1 MFKISVKCAQDPPQ
15 SLLLL
20 RVNLHA
26 LTLNEHNMR
35 DPPLQFHIKLF
46 FFFFAVILCEH
57 ADFSI
62 PLLSCFLPRVWWSAR
77 CHRTPR
83 LHPPRTRSP
92 GTTRPRG
99 APPPP
104 ARASSSGCRRTPYGP
119 SAPRLGPPLPGSS
132 GAHPWPGTRG
142 FLGQQRGC
150 SDQILPSNQPCSAF
164 PALGTRK
171 SETRERNKSGN
182 NPQMLIHWAVI
193 SCLLES
199 LLIVVCRIRCRCHS
213 PLLVYSQATARQ
225 WWRALVITC

>member
-1 MFKISVKCAQDPPQ
+1 MSATCVTFCS
-15 SLLLL
+15 
-20 RVNLHA
+20 NF
-26 LTLNEHNMR
+26 TLN
-35 DPPLQFHIKLF
+35 F
-46 FFFFAVILCEH
+46 FPSVLIPCKH
-57 ADFSI
+57 ADLSI

-99 APPPP
+99 APPPR

-132 GAHPWPGTRG
+132 GAHLWPGKRG

-150 SDQILPSNQPCSAF
+150 RDQILPSLQPCSAF

-171 SETRERNKSGN
+171 SETRSRNKSAD
-182 NPQMLIHWAVI
+182 NPH
-193 SCLLES
+193 
-199 LLIVVCRIRCRCHS
+199 LLICWAILCC
-213 PLLVYSQATARQ
+213 LFEY
-225 WWRALVITC
+225 W